1 MSLVVLTLQSDS
13 GCSCMPGTL
22 KGTLKNQTS
31 VSFEVGI
38 LRVYLEYFG
47 SKILQLHVPF
57 FSKKLDLILLKVQQ
71 IQIDENM
78 LYTSFFAVLVGRV
91 VGKTP
96 EYVDETQN
104 YLNGN
109 TYYDVE
115 VLRVLKQE
123 VSFWLFT
130 SLNPS
135 TY

>member
-1 MSLVVLTLQSDS
+1 
-13 GCSCMPGTL
+13 MPGTL

-31 VSFEVGI
+31 VSIEVGI

-47 SKILQLHVPF
+47 SIILQLHVPF
-57 FSKKLDLILLKVQQ
+57 FSKKLDLTLLKVQQ
-71 IQIDENM
+71 IQIDENI